1 MKSKT
6 FEQGIHPCYN
16 KEATA
21 GKSLKQA
28 QLPEEVVIPLQQHIG
43 ASNQPCVEVGDK
55 VKVGDKIGETNAF
68 VSAPV
73 HATVS
78 GEVTDISPVTIADG
92 SEALA
97 VTIASDGQD
106 ELSDEIEPHGELEE
120 LSPDKL
126 REIVREA
133 GIVGLGGA
141 TFPTHVKVSIPEDKD
156 VDTVILN
163 GAECEPY
170 LTVDH
175 RTMVEMP
182 DEVVYGLKAIMKMTD
197 AQEGYIGVEENKP
210 DAIEKMQE
218 AVNEEANIEV
228 VPLEVKY
235 PQGAEKQ
242 LITACLEREVPSGG
256 LPLDVGVVVNNV
268 GTAVAITDAIKNG
281 MPLVQRTVTVT
292 GSGIQNPQ
300 NLVFRLGTK
309 IEDLIEQCGGF
320 AGDVGKVILGGPMMG
335 LAQHSTDVPA
345 NKGTSGILVLQED
358 EVEEIEPKNCIR
370 CARCVDACPAFLM
383 PVSLSKLSQVDKLDK
398 LEEYNVMDCI
408 ECGSCSYVCPA
419 GIPLLQWIRLGK
431 NKVSAAQR
439 QNEEE

>member
-1 MKSKT
+1 MEAKT

-21 GKSLKQA
+21 SKNLKNA

-43 ASNQPCVEVGDK
+43 APCEPLVEVGDK
-55 VKVGDKIGETNAF
+55 VKVGQKIGDDNGF

-73 HATVS
+73 HASIS
-78 GEVTDISPVTIADG
+78 GEVTDISPVITADG
-92 SEALA
+92 SENLA

-106 ELSDEIEPHGELEE
+106 TLHESVEPKGNLSDLSSQELR
-120 LSPDKL
+120 D
-126 REIVREA
+126 IVREA

-141 TFPTHVKVSIPEDKD
+141 TFPSHVKVSIPEDKN

-182 DEVVYGLKAIMKMTD
+182 DEVIYGLKAIMRMSD
-197 AQEGYIGVEENKP
+197 AKQGYIGIEVNKP
-210 DAIEKMQE
+210 DAIKEMKK
-218 AVNEEANIEV
+218 AVKDESNIDV
-228 VPLEVKY
+228 ISLEVKY
-235 PQGAEKQ
+235 PQGAERQ
-242 LITACLEREVPSGG
+242 LIDACLGREVPSGG

-300 NLVFRLGTK
+300 NLVFRLGTR
-309 IEDLIEQCGGF
+309 IEDLIEQCGGLE
-320 AGDVGKVILGGPMMG
+320 GEIGKIIMGGPMMG
-335 LAQHSTDVPA
+335 AAQHSTNIPA
-345 NKGTSGILVLQED
+345 TKGTSGILAFQED
-358 EVEEIEPKNCIR
+358 EVDEFESSNCIR
-370 CARCVDACPAFLM
+370 CARCVDVCPAFLM
-383 PVSLSKLSQVDKLDK
+383 PVTLSKLAQADKVIKLDD
-398 LEEYNVMDCI
+398 YNVMDCI
-408 ECGSCSYVCPA
+408 ECGSCSYICPA
-419 GIPLLQWIRLGK
+419 NIPLLHWIRLGK
-431 NKVSAAQR
+431 DKLAAEQR
-439 QNEEE
+439 KDEE